1 MSKVRLQVVVSE
13 ELAAKVD
20 KLALESGMSRSAF
33 CTALI
38 ADGVRNRQTSD
49 DFFKALPDSIAK
61 FLSNPDAVKLLK
73 ENAPSV

>member
-1 MSKVRLQVVVSE
+1 MSKVKLQVIVSE

-20 KLALESGMSRSAF
+20 ALANESGMSRSAF

-38 ADGVRNRQTSD
+38 ADGVRNRQTSE

-61 FLSNPDAVKLLK
+61 FLSNPDAVKLIK